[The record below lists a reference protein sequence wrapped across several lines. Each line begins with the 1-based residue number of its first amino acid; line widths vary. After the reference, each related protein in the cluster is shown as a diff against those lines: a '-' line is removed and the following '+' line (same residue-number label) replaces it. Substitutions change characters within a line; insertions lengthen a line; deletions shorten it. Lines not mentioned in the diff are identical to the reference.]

1 MKGTIGKMPVL
12 FLFGFR
18 FVRLLFSGHQTIAI
32 ENAALRMQIAAFQ
45 RKRKRPLLTTLDRI
59 FWVSLRRVWS
69 DWRRPLLYVQPDTVV
84 RWQRERF
91 RKFWARLSK
100 PQRRQRGRPGTAAD
114 LRRLIEQM
122 AAANPLW
129 RAPRIHGELKMLGVA
144 ISERTVSR
152 ILRRLRR
159 PPNQTWKTFLH
170 NHVGQMVSID
180 FFTVPTINMRV
191 LFVLIVLEHER
202 RKVLHFNVTEHP
214 TGAWTA
220 QQIVEAFA
228 NRAAAQYL
236 IRDRDSRY
244 SAEVR
249 LRIKSLGIQEI
260 LTAPK
265 SPWQNPYAER
275 LIGSIRRECLNHYI
289 IVNARHLKRTLSSYF
304 RYYHQTRTHLSLDKQ
319 CPFPREALTVGKI
332 VAIPQLGGLHHRYE
346 RVAA

>member
-1 MKGTIGKMPVL
+1 MPVL
-12 FLFGFR
+12 FLLVFR
-18 FVRLLFSGHQTIAI
+18 FVRLLFSGHQAVAI
-32 ENAALRMQIAAFQ
+32 ENAALRMQIAAFR
-45 RKRKRPLLTTLDRI
+45 RKRKRPVLTTWDRV
-59 FWVSLRRVWS
+59 FWITLRNVWS
-69 DWRRPLLYVQPDTVV
+69 DWRHPLMYVQAGTVV

-91 RKFWARLSK
+91 RRFWARLSK
-100 PQRRQRGRPGTAAD
+100 AHRRRRGRPGTAAEV
-114 LRRLIEQM
+114 RRLIEQM

-129 RAPRIHGELKMLGVA
+129 RAPRIHGELKMLGIG

-159 PPNQTWKTFLH
+159 PPDQTWRTFLH
-170 NHVGQMVSID
+170 NHVGQLVSVD
-180 FFTVPTINMRV
+180 FFTVPTITMRV
-191 LFVLIVLEHER
+191 LFVLIVLEHDR

-228 NRAAAQYL
+228 DREAAQYL

-249 LRIKSLGIQEI
+249 LRIQSLGVKEI
-260 LTAPK
+260 LTAPR

-289 IVNARHLKRTLSSYF
+289 ILNARHLKRTLSCYF
-304 RYYHQTRTHLSLDKQ
+304 RYYHQSRTHLSLGKQ
-319 CPFPREALTVGKI
+319 CPFPRETLKVGKI
-332 VAIPQLGGLHHRYE
+332 IAIPQLGGLHHRYE
-346 RVAA
+346 RIAA